1 MADRGMKDVVSALV
15 ICALLVASPV
25 AMAEGYID
33 DSVTPEAMLADGL
46 LVRPLGLCGLVLGT
60 ATWIVTLPFSLLGGN
75 VGEAT
80 DALVVEPAKFTFVR
94 PLGDL

>member
-1 MADRGMKDVVSALV
+1 MATRDLRRLVPALL
-15 ICALLVASPV
+15 ICAALAVSPA

-75 VGEAT
+75 AGEA
-80 DALVVEPAKFTFVR
+80 AEVLVVEPAKFTFVR